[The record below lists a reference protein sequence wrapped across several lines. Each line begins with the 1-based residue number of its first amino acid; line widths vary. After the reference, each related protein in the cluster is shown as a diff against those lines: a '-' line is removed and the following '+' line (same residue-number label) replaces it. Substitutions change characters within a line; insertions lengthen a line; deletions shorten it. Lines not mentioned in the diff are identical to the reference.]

1 MNKKIKLT
9 ISALA
14 IIVSVI
20 AVGAGVVRA
29 EENSTTTETTNEEES
44 KSTIRDGAEAA
55 KERKQKI
62 AENKEKTKAKL
73 DAAKLKVC
81 ENREAKIEKT
91 MENLQKRGEN
101 QIAVFGKIYE
111 RLKKFY
117 TDKGYSVSNY
127 STLMAN
133 VEAKKLAAETTV
145 KEIAAMD
152 KDIKCESDSPKSIAE
167 AFRTK
172 MKELI
177 SKLKEYRTS
186 IKDMIVAIK
195 SAQSTAT
202 KTEETN

>member
-14 IIVSVI
+14 VIVSII
-20 AVGAGVVRA
+20 AVGAGIVRA
-29 EENSTTTETTNEEES
+29 EENSTTTETNDNEES

-55 KERKQKI
+55 KERKQKVI
-62 AENKEKTKAKL
+62 ENKEKTKAKL

-91 MENLQKRGEN
+91 MTNLQKRGEN
-101 QIAVFGKIYE
+101 QIAVFDKIYE

-117 TDKGYSVSNY
+117 TDKGYNISNY

-133 VEAKKLAAETTV
+133 VEAKKLAAETTI
-145 KEIAAMD
+145 KEVAAMD
-152 KDIKCESDSPKSIAE
+152 KDIKCSDDNPKSVAE
-167 AFRTK
+167 TFRTK

-195 SAQSTAT
+195 SAQSTTT
-202 KTEETN
+202 KTEEKN